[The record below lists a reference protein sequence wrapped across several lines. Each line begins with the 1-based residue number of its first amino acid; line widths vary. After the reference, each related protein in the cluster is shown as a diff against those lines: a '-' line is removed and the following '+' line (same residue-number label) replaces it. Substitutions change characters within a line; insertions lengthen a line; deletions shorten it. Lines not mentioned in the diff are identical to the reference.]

1 MKIPGSRSG
10 KGVLAL
16 LMTACRSCRNLRGD
30 GDRRLLSR
38 SVRLPELFQKQPCH
52 SLKSCENPMGNSI
65 DKIAD
70 KFYISSVEPLGDKRR
85 IDELGVTHILNGAEE
100 HLYRQH
106 GGRLQGI
113 TYKVMG
119 WDDAVGQIIL
129 PQLREAADFIEQV
142 AHSRNFHSTGISH
155 HSSFA
160 QGITGGG
167 IIVHCAA
174 GISRSTS
181 CCLSYLMIKR
191 RMSLGSS
198 YKLVW
203 DARENVRPNP
213 GFWKQLRMLE
223 KELVDS
229 GVILDDSLKL
239 GDDMK
244 DRKAVQII
252 ESLDSESRR
261 VPAMGTS
268 VSFSL
273 QVEDAEEARAKLNL
287 RHPSTLIYHYISS
300 RADRTVNAAIGA
312 LIQNVEILSPSSLGL
327 FVYAR
332 IVAVSSL

>member
-1 MKIPGSRSG
+1 
-10 KGVLAL
+10 
-16 LMTACRSCRNLRGD
+16 
-30 GDRRLLSR
+30 
-38 SVRLPELFQKQPCH
+38 
-52 SLKSCENPMGNSI
+52 MGNSI
-65 DKIAD
+65 DKITD

-119 WDDAVGQIIL
+119 WDDAVGQVIL
-129 PQLREAADFIEQV
+129 PQLREAADFIEQ
-142 AHSRNFHSTGISH
+142 GI
-155 HSSFA
+155 A
-160 QGITGGG
+160 GGG

-191 RMSLGSS
+191 RMSLSSS

-223 KELVDS
+223 RELVDS

-244 DRKAVQII
+244 DRKALQII

-273 QVEDAEEARAKLNL
+273 QVEDAEEARAKL
-287 RHPSTLIYHYISS
+287 TM
-300 RADRTVNAAIGA
+300 RTVNATIGG
-312 LIQNVEILSPSSLGL
+312 LIQNVEILSPSSIGVRVLVD
-327 FVYAR
+327 FSDK
-332 IVAVSSL
+332 AVQQVQERMQKLTGASSVMRDHKL